1 MERYERYKDSGVK
14 WIGEIPSHWEVVR
27 LKSVIKD
34 SQSGVWGEDPK
45 HDGSDTLCL
54 RVADFNYNNGYLKED
69 NLTYRNYGKELS
81 SNKQLQMRDLLLEKS
96 GGGDLYPVGRVV
108 RYNFNGIVA
117 TCSNFIQKLT
127 PRDNVDSDFIYYL
140 FRTMYYLK
148 VNGLYY
154 NQTTGI
160 QNLKVKEYLSQT
172 VFLPPLSEQQ
182 AIATYLDTVT
192 SKIDE
197 AIAQQQKMIDLL
209 NERKQIIIN
218 NAVTKGLNPDAP
230 MKDSGVDWIGKI
242 PEHWE
247 VMKLKHVTSKIGSG
261 STPRGGAEVY
271 QDSGIMFLRSQNVYN
286 DGLKLDDVAHIVD
299 GVHQKMKGT
308 QVKYNDILYNI
319 TGGSIGRCCCYDRE
333 DEANVNQ
340 HVSIVRPK
348 GIIAKYLMYNLQSDN
363 AQRQLRETLKGGNRE
378 GLAAVTFK
386 EFLILT
392 CPKEEQNQIVSHIER
407 MFVNIDRA
415 ISNATKQISLLQER
429 KQIIINDVVTGKV
442 KVS

>member
-1 MERYERYKDSGVK
+1 MERYNEYEDSGVQ
-14 WIGEIPSHWEVVR
+14 WLGEIPSHWETR
-27 LKSVIKD
+27 PLKYSCSLKGRIGWNGLRSEEFQDTAFAYLVTGQDFIGSEIDWSKCYQISQERYDEDPFIQLNNGDMLITKDGTIGKVAKVTNLDKPACLNSGIFVIK
-34 SQSGVWGEDPK
+34 QK
-45 HDGSDTLCL
+45 GSF
-54 RVADFNYNNGYLKED
+54 FNQGFLYWM
-69 NLTYRNYGKELS
+69 LS
-81 SNKQLQMRDLLLEKS
+81 SNVLKEFNVYTQT
-96 GGGDLYPVGRVV
+96 GATIAHLY
-108 RYNFNGIVA
+108 
-117 TCSNFIQKLT
+117 Q
-127 PRDNVDSDFIYYL
+127 NVFENMPCL
-140 FRTMYYLK
+140 
-148 VNGLYY
+148 
-154 NQTTGI
+154 
-160 QNLKVKEYLSQT
+160 
-172 VFLPPLSEQQ
+172 LPPISEQQ

-442 KVS
+442 KVC

>member
-1 MERYERYKDSGVK
+1 MERYNEYKDSGVQ
-14 WIGEIPSHWEVVR
+14 WLGEIPSHWDMQRWRFLLTENKVKNTDCKVKVQLQFKYGDIVRKANQYEDAGVLETISKYTVVAPDDIMINGLNLNYDFISQR
-27 LKSVIKD
+27 VAQVRENGVITSAYVSLRPTSLACSRYYTYFLKSM
-34 SQSGVWGEDPK
+34 
-45 HDGSDTLCL
+45 
-54 RVADFNYNNGYLKED
+54 DFKKMFHGM
-69 NLTYRNYGKELS
+69 G
-81 SNKQLQMRDLLLEKS
+81 
-96 GGGDLYPVGRVV
+96 
-108 RYNFNGIVA
+108 
-117 TCSNFIQKLT
+117 
-127 PRDNVDSDFIYYL
+127 
-140 FRTMYYLK
+140 
-148 VNGLYY
+148 
-154 NQTTGI
+154 TGI
-160 QNLKVKEYLSQT
+160 RLTLSYNELKNQFIPFPSIAEQT
-172 VFLPPLSEQQ
+172 
-182 AIATYLDTVT
+182 AIANYLDSVT

-197 AIAQQQKMIDLL
+197 AISQQQKMIDLL

-230 MKDSGVDWIGKI
+230 MKDSGVDWIGEI

-407 MFVNIDRA
+407 MFVNIDGA
-415 ISNATKQISLLQER
+415 ISNATNQISLLQER

-442 KVS
+442 KVL

>member
-1 MERYERYKDSGVK
+1 MERYNEYKDSGVQ
-14 WIGEIPSHWEVVR
+14 WLGEIPSHWEVCKVKHHYKMITGFTPSTG
-27 LKSVIKD
+27 KSEYY
-34 SQSGVWGEDPK
+34 SNN
-45 HDGSDTLCL
+45 SDNTW
-54 RVADFNYNNGYLKED
+54 VTIADMKTKFISE
-69 NLTYRNYGKELS
+69 S
-81 SNKQLQMRDLLLEKS
+81 SS
-96 GGGDLYPVGRVV
+96 HISDLYIKNFKPTIVPKGSLLYSFKLSVGQVAFADKDLYTNEAISSFENNENV
-108 RYNFNGIVA
+108 CLGFLFYSASLCIIKNANTNIYGAFILNQELIKNATIVYPPFA
-117 TCSNFIQKLT
+117 EQK
-127 PRDNVDSDFIYYL
+127 
-140 FRTMYYLK
+140 
-148 VNGLYY
+148 
-154 NQTTGI
+154 
-160 QNLKVKEYLSQT
+160 
-172 VFLPPLSEQQ
+172 
-182 AIATYLDTVT
+182 AIANYLDTAT
-192 SKIDE
+192 AKIDE

-230 MKDSGVDWIGKI
+230 MKDSGVDWIGEI

>member
-1 MERYERYKDSGVK
+1 MERYNEYKDSGVQ
-14 WIGEIPSHWEVVR
+14 WLGEIPSHWDMQRWRFLLTENKVKNTDCKVKVQLQFKYGDIVRKANQDEDAGVLETISKYTVVAPDDIMINGLNLNYDFISQR
-27 LKSVIKD
+27 VAQVRENGVITSAYVSLRPTSLACSRYYTYFLKSM
-34 SQSGVWGEDPK
+34 
-45 HDGSDTLCL
+45 
-54 RVADFNYNNGYLKED
+54 DFKKMFHGM
-69 NLTYRNYGKELS
+69 G
-81 SNKQLQMRDLLLEKS
+81 
-96 GGGDLYPVGRVV
+96 
-108 RYNFNGIVA
+108 
-117 TCSNFIQKLT
+117 
-127 PRDNVDSDFIYYL
+127 
-140 FRTMYYLK
+140 
-148 VNGLYY
+148 
-154 NQTTGI
+154 TGI
-160 QNLKVKEYLSQT
+160 RLTLSYNELKNQFIPFPSIA
-172 VFLPPLSEQQ
+172 EQQ
-182 AIATYLDTVT
+182 AIADYLDTAT
-192 SKIDE
+192 AKIDE

-218 NAVTKGLNPDAP
+218 NAVTKGLNPSAP
-230 MKDSGVDWIGKI
+230 MKDSGVDWIGEI
-242 PEHWE
+242 PEHWK

-407 MFVNIDRA
+407 TFVNIDRA